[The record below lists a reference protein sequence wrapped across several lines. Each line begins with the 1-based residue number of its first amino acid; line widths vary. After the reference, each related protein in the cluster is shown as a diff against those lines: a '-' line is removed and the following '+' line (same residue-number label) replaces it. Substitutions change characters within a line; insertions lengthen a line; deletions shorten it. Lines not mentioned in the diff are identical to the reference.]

1 MNEDFYYFFSLF
13 KDNCVF
19 NEALNTAR
27 YRYGLDPERYLNLY
41 SDIVNDPGNTHLIE
55 DELSMFFNIDVLSHN
70 EYVLLLILKN
80 IIVDS
85 RKIICGKDS
94 DRKSTRLN
102 SSHNVASRM
111 PSSA

>member
-41 SDIVNDPGNTHLIE
+41 SDIVNDPGN
-55 DELSMFFNIDVLSHN
+55 
-70 EYVLLLILKN
+70 
-80 IIVDS
+80 
-85 RKIICGKDS
+85 RRCKI
-94 DRKSTRLN
+94 TQ
-102 SSHNVASRM
+102 H
-111 PSSA
+111 PSPSNHPMEARAC